1 MLRFMGE
8 NSPSSAEDM
17 GSSPGQGTKIPHA
30 RELLR
35 PLVTTTEPTDFGA
48 YAKQQEKSTH
58 CNEDPANTQTKTKT
72 NKLNKS

>member
-1 MLRFMGE
+1 MVK
-8 NSPSSAEDM
+8 NSPSSAEDV

-58 CNEDPANTQTKTKT
+58 CNEDPANTQTKTIT